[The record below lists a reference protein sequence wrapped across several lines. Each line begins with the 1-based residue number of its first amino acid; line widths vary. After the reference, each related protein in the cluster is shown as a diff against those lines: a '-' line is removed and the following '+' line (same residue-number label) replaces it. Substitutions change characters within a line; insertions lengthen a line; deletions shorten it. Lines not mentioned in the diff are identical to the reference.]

1 MQQILQFGAKADGGG
16 QVTHYARS
24 YHATVKDT
32 QAYPFRGTKDMGQ
45 TPYLQKVFL
54 AMLGYFLGHLFMYFI
69 LKILLLLGII
79 LLLL

>member
-1 MQQILQFGAKADGGG
+1 MVGDRLRI
-16 QVTHYARS
+16 
-24 YHATVKDT
+24 T
-32 QAYPFRGTKDMGQ
+32 QGHITQLKKTLRHPFQGTKDMGQ